1 MTINLKCEKVSMVL
15 FSLQACSNIQVHA
28 QSKQNYELNQVW
40 HLARQILKALEK
52 GKGVEGFYKGVINH
66 GS

>member
-1 MTINLKCEKVSMVL
+1 MVL
-15 FSLQACSNIQVHA
+15 FSLQAFSNIQVHA

-40 HLARQILKALEK
+40 HLARQILKALEN
-52 GKGVEGFYKGVINH
+52 GKGVEGFYKGVINC

>member
-15 FSLQACSNIQVHA
+15 FSLQAFSNIQVHA

-40 HLARQILKALEK
+40 HLARQILKALEN
-52 GKGVEGFYKGVINH
+52 GKGVEGFYKGVINR